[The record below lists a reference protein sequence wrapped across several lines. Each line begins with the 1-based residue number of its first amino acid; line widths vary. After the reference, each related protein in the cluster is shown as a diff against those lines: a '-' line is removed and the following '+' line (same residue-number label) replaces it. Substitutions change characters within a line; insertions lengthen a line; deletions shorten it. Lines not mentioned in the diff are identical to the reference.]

1 VREGEY
7 EGLPEKLA
15 NPDWAPDFGPAK
27 FVPAFGTV
35 ATGARFFLVAYNVN
49 VDTPDVAATDDVALG
64 LRSLG
69 KPKLTPDGEFV
80 LNATGKKIFVAG
92 KLRMVKAMGVPIE
105 DGRRTQISMNLNN
118 YLVTP
123 PHVAYEEAVIDC
135 AARGLSVTGSEV
147 VGLLP
152 AAPLMMAAHWALRKE
167 GKTAGGLSDREMV
180 QVAADYLKLS
190 DYKPF
195 DAQKKVIEFAVEQ

>member
-1 VREGEY
+1 
-7 EGLPEKLA
+7 
-15 NPDWAPDFGPAK
+15 
-27 FVPAFGTV
+27 
-35 ATGARFFLVAYNVN
+35 
-49 VDTPDVAATDDVALG
+49 VAATDDVALG
-64 LRSLG
+64 LRQLG
-69 KPKLTPDGEFV
+69 KPKMTPEGEFV
-80 LNATGKKIFVAG
+80 LNAAGKKIFVPG

-105 DGRRTQISMNLNN
+105 DGKRTQISMNLNN

-123 PHVAYEEAVIDC
+123 PHVAYEEAVMDC
-135 AARGLSVTGSEV
+135 AARGLTVTGSEI

-167 GKTAGGLSDREMV
+167 GRSTRGLSDREMV

-195 DAQKKVIEFAVEQ
+195 DAQKKVIEFAVED